1 MRIPTK
7 ILMIFGFMMMT
18 SSIAHASG
26 LTAPGNPVKQTQAA
40 CGEQCDSSIILVAKK
55 LSVSKTIR
63 VGPKGNQKNM
73 TKSQLRKQNPDV
85 YRLYQKTEKAAMD
98 YAAGGGGAV
107 PLSCTLN
114 PGYIHCS
121 GFGWYCTV
129 WTNGSGNSTCGRLP
143 PFVPKPQ

>member
-1 MRIPTK
+1 MRNLSK
-7 ILMIFGFMMMT
+7 ILMAFMFMMMI
-18 SSIAHASG
+18 SPIAHASG
-26 LTAPGNPVKQTQAA
+26 MTAPSNPVKQNLTG
-40 CGEQCDSSIILVAKK
+40 CGEQCDTSVILVAKK
-55 LSVSKTIR
+55 LSVSKTIK
-63 VGPKGNQKNM
+63 VGPKGSQKNM

-85 YRLYQKTEKAAMD
+85 YKLYKKTEKAAMD
-98 YAAGGGGAV
+98 YHAAGGGAV

-129 WTNGSGNSTCGRLP
+129 WTNGSGSSNCGRLP

>member
-1 MRIPTK
+1 
-7 ILMIFGFMMMT
+7 MMMI
-18 SSIAHASG
+18 SPIAHASG
-26 LTAPGNPVKQTQAA
+26 MTAPGNPVKQIQTG
-40 CGEQCDSSIILVAKK
+40 CGEQCDTSIILVAKK
-55 LSVSKTIR
+55 LSVSKTIK
-63 VGPKGNQKNM
+63 VGPKGSQKNM

-85 YRLYQKTEKAAMD
+85 YKLYNKTERAAMD
-98 YAAGGGGAV
+98 YYAGGGGGVV
-107 PLSCTLN
+107 PASCTLN